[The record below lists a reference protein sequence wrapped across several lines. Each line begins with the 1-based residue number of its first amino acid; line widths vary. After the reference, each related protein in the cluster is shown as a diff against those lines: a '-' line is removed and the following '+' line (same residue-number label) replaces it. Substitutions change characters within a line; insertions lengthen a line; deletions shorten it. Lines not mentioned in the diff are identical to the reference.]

1 MRTLLE
7 GSEQLGREMEDRLE
21 EKNRMLEEREER
33 VKEFELESRRLRERE
48 ETRLAGIEGD
58 GQDQAVLL
66 SKVEELERQVEQQSQ
81 QIAKTKL
88 EASRKSAAKEGEIE
102 SLRERIAQSTKEH
115 EEERLDLN
123 QQIDKLRNAGQAL
136 CETYEEKI
144 AEIELARLEALE
156 LVEIL
161 QNQLP
166 NESLTRSTSRSGSPT
181 LHRSTSTNLSASS
194 SHAAAIDAENALA
207 EADHLRS
214 KVAQLEEQLE
224 EARMNLEQEMNEA
237 RERRSRSG
245 DVEQSLKGEIKQL
258 KEAIG
263 AFLCPHS
270 TVSFPS
276 GDCVNPLTLF
286 LPIDRSSQSESRFNA
301 RIKELQE
308 ALNESQATLETERNE
323 LEGLRHDANGSS
335 SEDLKRISRELAN
348 AKSDFAALQQ
358 DSTKNSRLVDE
369 LRQDLR
375 AAEKEIE
382 RLQRFEEKDRRG
394 SIASSI
400 GGKDEMTSAKDQIV
414 GLKSIVSGLT
424 EENQQLVD
432 MSKLLEED
440 AAELR

>member
-1 MRTLLE
+1 MASSISSSVNGDRPTTPSLRSSSRQSFASSTSRQSHRNGGEDMEELRRELEESKRREEEVRTLLE

-21 EKNRMLEEREER
+21 EKNRMLEEKEER
-33 VKEFELESRRLRERE
+33 IREQQMESRRLRERE

-66 SKVEELERQVEQQSQ
+66 SKVEDLERQVEQQSQ

-115 EEERLDLN
+115 DEERLDLN

-156 LVEIL
+156 LAQTL

-166 NESLTRSTSRSGSPT
+166 SLTRSTSRSGSPT

-224 EARMNLEQEMNEA
+224 EARMQLEQEMNDA

-258 KEAIG
+258 KETIG
-263 AFLCPHS
+263 AFSCH
-270 TVSFPS
+270 FPF
-276 GDCVNPLTLF
+276 T
-286 LPIDRSSQSESRFNA
+286 
-301 RIKELQE
+301 
-308 ALNESQATLETERNE
+308 
-323 LEGLRHDANGSS
+323 
-335 SEDLKRISRELAN
+335 
-348 AKSDFAALQQ
+348 
-358 DSTKNSRLVDE
+358 
-369 LRQDLR
+369 RQ
-375 AAEKEIE
+375 
-382 RLQRFEEKDRRG
+382 
-394 SIASSI
+394 SSI
-400 GGKDEMTSAKDQIV
+400 PSP
-414 GLKSIVSGLT
+414 LP
-424 EENQQLVD
+424 
-432 MSKLLEED
+432 LLPH
-440 AAELR
+440 